1 MSESTL
7 RRRRR
12 GDDDQIVPYADAGD
26 GGEQSIAALG
36 FHCRLCARRM
46 KDALHG
52 LKAWRGPGKGDRD
65 RWVARV
71 IESWVVNLRR
81 CLACRIEAD
90 FQCLGFDN
98 HARDMA
104 LDQLAVR

>member
-36 FHCRLCARRM
+36 FHCRLCARRR
-46 KDALHG
+46 KDALLG
-52 LKAWRGPGKGDRD
+52 LKAWRGPGKG
-65 RWVARV
+65 
-71 IESWVVNLRR
+71 NCGRR
-81 CLACRIEAD
+81 MTGSCISEAGVFGMRSCLPP
-90 FQCLGFDN
+90 GN
-98 HARDMA
+98 
-104 LDQLAVR
+104 